1 MKNNRLN
8 ISFILIL
15 SILFSIFSTIHTLS
29 KDDQSLEKKYIT
41 SVPKTPQ
48 KGSGLVMSIMYRCFG
63 KAGII
68 AMYWLLTAF
77 FFFFW
82 LGDYHHRKKMKAEE
96 EAKKLKE
103 QEQLAQ
109 LSKRKSWRKKQEQK
123 RKKHNNF

>member
-1 MKNNRLN
+1 MQNNRLN

-15 SILFSIFSTIHTLS
+15 SICFSIFSTVLTLS
-29 KDDQSLEKKYIT
+29 DDDQAMERKYVT
-41 SVPKTPQ
+41 SVKTKPQ
-48 KGSGLVMSIMYRCFG
+48 KGSGLVAYIMYRCFG

-68 AMYWLLTAF
+68 AMYWLSTAF

-82 LGDYHHRKKMKAEE
+82 LADYPHRKKMKAEE
-96 EAKKLKE
+96 ETKKLKE

-123 RKKHNNF
+123 RKKHNNY

>member
-1 MKNNRLN
+1 MQNNRLN

-15 SILFSIFSTIHTLS
+15 SICFSIFCTIHTLC
-29 KDDQSLEKKYIT
+29 KDDQSMERKYVT

-68 AMYWLLTAF
+68 AMYWLSTAF
-77 FFFFW
+77 FFFLW
-82 LGDYHHRKKMKAEE
+82 LGDYPHRKKMKAEE

-123 RKKHNNF
+123 RKKNKNS